1 MEANLVL
8 IPVFVA
14 TLGMAVV
21 VYLMWFIRKE
31 ETGTPRMRE
40 IASYIQEGASAFLKR
55 ELKTIFNFVMILA
68 IILILCLWPT
78 WEISFGFILGAFSS
92 FLAIYLGM
100 STAVKANIRTAN
112 AARKSPAKAVKL
124 AFQGGGVI
132 GLSIISLNVICIIA
146 LYYLFG
152 VSPENPEALRLIL
165 GFGLGT
171 DVTALFA
178 QLGGGIYTK
187 GADVGADLVGK
198 VEAKIPEDDPRN
210 PAVIADLVGDN
221 VGDCAGRGAD
231 LFSSGSDN
239 LISAM
244 IIGWMMF
251 NLGYYG
257 WVAVLFPLLTR
268 AVGIIGTIIGLFVV
282 RGQSRRPIT
291 AINLSFI
298 TTGIICL
305 LGFYVISTYLM
316 NDIRLFFCLTLGL
329 LTALMV
335 SLVTQYYTG
344 AERGPVKNI
353 AEASKRGAA
362 INVMTG
368 FAYGLEST
376 ALLIVSI
383 VVTALASYIIAG
395 GGTTGLY
402 GIVAAAMGIT
412 AMKGIIM
419 ASDTFGPI
427 VDNADGIAEMSGISD
442 EVGESIEMLDAVGNV
457 TKAIT
462 KGFAMGC
469 ALLTSLVLLFTYVYE
484 AEHLYG
490 AKLIGI
496 DVTRIHVAAGL
507 FIGAMLPFLF
517 SALAIRA
524 VSKTSSQM
532 VEEVRRQFREIPG
545 ILEGKAKPD
554 YYTCVDISTKNALKE
569 MVAPTLLSI
578 ISPIIV
584 GLILGVEAL
593 GGLLIATT
601 ATGALLAI
609 VMINAG
615 GAMDNAKKFI
625 EAGHFGG
632 KGTPAHTAAVIG
644 DTFGDPLKDTAGPSL
659 HILIKL
665 VSLVALTFL
674 PFFVSHAL
682 L

>member
-1 MEANLVL
+1 MLEDNSAM
-8 IPVFVA
+8 IFPIAAA
-14 TLGMAVV
+14 TAAMIVV
-21 VYLMWFIRKE
+21 VYLMWSIRKE
-31 ETGTPRMRE
+31 KTGTPRMRE
-40 IASYIQEGASAFLKR
+40 IASYIQEGANAFLKR
-55 ELKTIFNFVMILA
+55 ELKTILYFVIILA
-68 IILILCLWPT
+68 IVLLLCLWPT
-78 WEISFGFILGAFSS
+78 WEISLGFILGAFTS
-92 FLAIYLGM
+92 FLAITLGM
-100 STAVKANIRTAN
+100 TTAVKANVRTAN

-152 VSPENPEALRLIL
+152 VSPENSEALRLIL

-244 IIGWMMF
+244 IIGLMF
-251 NLGYYG
+251 VSKYG
-257 WVAVLFPLLTR
+257 WIAVVFPLLTR
-268 AVGIIGTIIGLFVV
+268 AIGIIGTIIGLFVV
-282 RGQSRRPIT
+282 RGKSKNPIT
-291 AINLSFI
+291 TINLSFI

-305 LGFYVISTYLM
+305 LGFYIISTYLM
-316 NDIRLFFCLTLGL
+316 NDIRLFFCLALGL
-329 LTALMV
+329 LTALLV

-344 AERGPVKNI
+344 AERRPVKRI

-376 ALLIVSI
+376 ALLIISI
-383 VVTALASYIIAG
+383 VVAALASYIIAG
-395 GGTTGLY
+395 GGTMGLY
-402 GIVAAAMGIT
+402 GVVAAAMGIT

-427 VDNADGIAEMSGISD
+427 VDNADGIAEMSGISN
-442 EVGESIEMLDAVGNV
+442 EVGDSIEVLDAVGNV

-469 ALLTSLVLLFTYVYE
+469 ALLTSVVLLFTYVYE
-484 AEHLYG
+484 ANSIYG
-490 AKLIGI
+490 AELIGI
-496 DVTRIHVAAGL
+496 DVTKIHVIAGL

-517 SALAIRA
+517 SALAIQA
-524 VSKTSSQM
+524 VGKASSQM

-569 MVAPTLLSI
+569 MITPTLLSI
-578 ISPIIV
+578 VAPIIV
-584 GLILGVEAL
+584 GLVLGVEAL

-615 GAMDNAKKFI
+615 GAMDNAKKFV

-632 KGTPAHTAAVIG
+632 KGTPTHAAAVIG

-665 VSLVALTFL
+665 VSLVSLTFL
-674 PFFVSHAL
+674 PLFVSYAL

>member
-1 MEANLVL
+1 
-8 IPVFVA
+8 
-14 TLGMAVV
+14 
-21 VYLMWFIRKE
+21 
-31 ETGTPRMRE
+31 
-40 IASYIQEGASAFLKR
+40 
-55 ELKTIFNFVMILA
+55 
-68 IILILCLWPT
+68 
-78 WEISFGFILGAFSS
+78 
-92 FLAIYLGM
+92 
-100 STAVKANIRTAN
+100 
-112 AARKSPAKAVKL
+112 
-124 AFQGGGVI
+124 
-132 GLSIISLNVICIIA
+132 
-146 LYYLFG
+146 
-152 VSPENPEALRLIL
+152 
-165 GFGLGT
+165 
-171 DVTALFA
+171 
-178 QLGGGIYTK
+178 
-187 GADVGADLVGK
+187 
-198 VEAKIPEDDPRN
+198 
-210 PAVIADLVGDN
+210 
-221 VGDCAGRGAD
+221 
-231 LFSSGSDN
+231 
-239 LISAM
+239 
-244 IIGWMMF
+244 
-251 NLGYYG
+251 
-257 WVAVLFPLLTR
+257 
-268 AVGIIGTIIGLFVV
+268 
-282 RGQSRRPIT
+282 
-291 AINLSFI
+291 
-298 TTGIICL
+298 
-305 LGFYVISTYLM
+305 
-316 NDIRLFFCLTLGL
+316 
-329 LTALMV
+329 
-335 SLVTQYYTG
+335 
-344 AERGPVKNI
+344 
-353 AEASKRGAA
+353 
-362 INVMTG
+362 MTG

-584 GLILGVEAL
+584 GLTLGVEAL

>member
-1 MEANLVL
+1 MLEDNSAM
-8 IPVFVA
+8 IFPIAAA
-14 TLGMAVV
+14 TAAMIVV
-21 VYLMWFIRKE
+21 VYLMWSIRKE
-31 ETGTPRMRE
+31 KTGTPRMRE
-40 IASYIQEGASAFLKR
+40 IASYIQEGANAFLKR
-55 ELKTIFNFVMILA
+55 ELKTILYFVIILA
-68 IILILCLWPT
+68 IVLLLCLWPT
-78 WEISFGFILGAFSS
+78 WEISLGFILGAFTS
-92 FLAIYLGM
+92 FLAITLGM
-100 STAVKANIRTAN
+100 TTAVKANVRTAN

-152 VSPENPEALRLIL
+152 VSPENSEALRLIL

-244 IIGWMMF
+244 IIGLMF
-251 NLGYYG
+251 VSKYG
-257 WVAVLFPLLTR
+257 WIAVVFPLLTR

-282 RGQSRRPIT
+282 RGKSKNPIT
-291 AINLSFI
+291 TINLSFI

-316 NDIRLFFCLTLGL
+316 NDIRLFFCLALGL
-329 LTALMV
+329 LTALLV

-344 AERGPVKNI
+344 AERRPVKRI

-376 ALLIVSI
+376 ALLIISI
-383 VVTALASYIIAG
+383 VVAALASYIIAG
-395 GGTTGLY
+395 GGTMGLY
-402 GIVAAAMGIT
+402 GVVAAAMGIT

-427 VDNADGIAEMSGISD
+427 VDNADGIAEMSGISN
-442 EVGESIEMLDAVGNV
+442 EVGDSIEVLDAVGNV

-469 ALLTSLVLLFTYVYE
+469 ALLTSVVLLFTYVYE
-484 AEHLYG
+484 ANSIYG
-490 AKLIGI
+490 AELIGI
-496 DVTRIHVAAGL
+496 DVTKIHVIAGL

-517 SALAIRA
+517 SALAIQA
-524 VSKTSSQM
+524 VGKASSQM

-569 MVAPTLLSI
+569 MITPTLLSI
-578 ISPIIV
+578 VAPIIV
-584 GLILGVEAL
+584 GLVLGVEAL

-615 GAMDNAKKFI
+615 GAMDNAKKFV

-632 KGTPAHTAAVIG
+632 KGTPTHAAAVIG

-665 VSLVALTFL
+665 VSLVSLTFL
-674 PFFVSHAL
+674 PLFVSYAL

>member
-1 MEANLVL
+1 MIFPIAA
-8 IPVFVA
+8 A
-14 TLGMAVV
+14 TAAMIVV
-21 VYLMWFIRKE
+21 VYLMWSIRKE
-31 ETGTPRMRE
+31 KTGTPRMRE
-40 IASYIQEGASAFLKR
+40 IASYIQEGANAFLKR
-55 ELKTIFNFVMILA
+55 ELKTILYFVIILA
-68 IILILCLWPT
+68 IVLLLCLWPT
-78 WEISFGFILGAFSS
+78 WEISLGFILGAFTS
-92 FLAIYLGM
+92 FLAITLGM
-100 STAVKANIRTAN
+100 TTAVKANVRTAN

-152 VSPENPEALRLIL
+152 VSPENSEALRLIL

-244 IIGWMMF
+244 IIGLMF
-251 NLGYYG
+251 VSKYG
-257 WVAVLFPLLTR
+257 WIAVVFPLLTR
-268 AVGIIGTIIGLFVV
+268 AIGIIGTIIGLFVV
-282 RGQSRRPIT
+282 RGKSKNPIT
-291 AINLSFI
+291 TINLSFI

-316 NDIRLFFCLTLGL
+316 NDIRLFFCLALGL
-329 LTALMV
+329 LTALLV

-344 AERGPVKNI
+344 AERRPVKRI

-376 ALLIVSI
+376 ALLIISI
-383 VVTALASYIIAG
+383 VVAALASYIIAG
-395 GGTTGLY
+395 GGTMGLY
-402 GIVAAAMGIT
+402 GVVAAAMGIT

-427 VDNADGIAEMSGISD
+427 VDNADGIAEMSGISN
-442 EVGESIEMLDAVGNV
+442 EVGDSIEVLDAVGNV

-469 ALLTSLVLLFTYVYE
+469 ALLTSVVLLFTYVYE
-484 AEHLYG
+484 ANSIYG
-490 AKLIGI
+490 AELIGI
-496 DVTRIHVAAGL
+496 DVTKIHVIAGL

-517 SALAIRA
+517 SALAIQA
-524 VSKTSSQM
+524 VGKASSQM

-569 MVAPTLLSI
+569 MITPTLLSI
-578 ISPIIV
+578 VAPIIV
-584 GLILGVEAL
+584 GLVLGVEAL

-615 GAMDNAKKFI
+615 GAMDNAKKFV

-632 KGTPAHTAAVIG
+632 KGTPTHAAAVIG

-665 VSLVALTFL
+665 VSLVSLTFL
-674 PFFVSHAL
+674 PLFVSYAL

>member
-1 MEANLVL
+1 MLEDNSTMIFPIAA
-8 IPVFVA
+8 A
-14 TLGMAVV
+14 TAAMIVV
-21 VYLMWFIRKE
+21 VYLMWSIRKE
-31 ETGTPRMRE
+31 KTGTPRMRE
-40 IASYIQEGASAFLKR
+40 IASYIQEGANAFLKR
-55 ELKTIFNFVMILA
+55 ELKTILYFVIILA
-68 IILILCLWPT
+68 IVLLLCLWPT
-78 WEISFGFILGAFSS
+78 WEISLGFILGAFTS
-92 FLAIYLGM
+92 FLAITLGM
-100 STAVKANIRTAN
+100 TTAVKANVRTAN

-152 VSPENPEALRLIL
+152 VSPENSEALRLIL

-244 IIGWMMF
+244 IIGLMF
-251 NLGYYG
+251 VSKYG
-257 WVAVLFPLLTR
+257 WIAVVFPLLTR
-268 AVGIIGTIIGLFVV
+268 AIGIIGTIIGLFVV
-282 RGQSRRPIT
+282 RGKSKNPIT
-291 AINLSFI
+291 TINLSFI

-316 NDIRLFFCLTLGL
+316 NDIRLFFCLALGL
-329 LTALMV
+329 LTALLV

-344 AERGPVKNI
+344 AERRPVKRI

-376 ALLIVSI
+376 ALLIISI
-383 VVTALASYIIAG
+383 VVAALASYIIAG
-395 GGTTGLY
+395 GGTMGLY
-402 GIVAAAMGIT
+402 GVVAAAMGIT

-427 VDNADGIAEMSGISD
+427 VDNADGIAEMSGISN
-442 EVGESIEMLDAVGNV
+442 EVGDSIEVLDAVGNV

-469 ALLTSLVLLFTYVYE
+469 ALLTSVVLLFTYVYE
-484 AEHLYG
+484 ANSIYG
-490 AKLIGI
+490 AELIGI
-496 DVTRIHVAAGL
+496 DVTKIHVIAGL

-517 SALAIRA
+517 SALAIQA
-524 VSKTSSQM
+524 VGKASSQM

-569 MVAPTLLSI
+569 MITPTLLSI
-578 ISPIIV
+578 VAPIIV
-584 GLILGVEAL
+584 GLVLGVEAL

-615 GAMDNAKKFI
+615 GAMDNAKKFV

-632 KGTPAHTAAVIG
+632 KGTPTHAAAVIG

-665 VSLVALTFL
+665 VSLVSLTFL
-674 PFFVSHAL
+674 PLFVSYAL

>member
-1 MEANLVL
+1 MEANLIL
-8 IPVFVA
+8 MPMIVA

-21 VYLMWFIRKE
+21 VYLMWYIRKE

-40 IASYIQEGASAFLKR
+40 IASYIQQGASAFLKR
-55 ELKTIFNFVMILA
+55 ELKTIFNFVVILA

-78 WEISFGFILGAFSS
+78 WEISLGFILGAFSS

-100 STAVKANIRTAN
+100 STAVKANVRTAN
-112 AARKSPAKAVKL
+112 AARESPAKAVKL

-198 VEAKIPEDDPRN
+198 VEAKISEDDPRN

-244 IIGWMMF
+244 IIGWMLF
-251 NLGYYG
+251 NEGYYG
-257 WVAVLFPLLTR
+257 WIAVLFPLLTR
-268 AVGIIGTIIGLFVV
+268 AVGILGTIVGLFVV
-282 RGQSRRPIT
+282 RVKSRKPVT
-291 AINLSFI
+291 TINLSFI

-305 LGFYVISTYLM
+305 LGFYIISTYLM

-329 LTALMV
+329 LTALLV

-344 AERGPVKNI
+344 VERRPVRRI

-376 ALLIVSI
+376 ALLVISI
-383 VVTALASYIIAG
+383 VATALASYIIAG
-395 GGTTGLY
+395 EGIMGLY
-402 GIVAAAMGIT
+402 GVVAAAMGIT

-427 VDNADGIAEMSGISD
+427 VDNADGIAEMSSISS
-442 EVGESIEMLDAVGNV
+442 EVGDSIEVLDAVGNV

-469 ALLTSLVLLFTYVYE
+469 ALLTSVVLLFTYVYE
-484 AEHLYG
+484 ANSIYG
-490 AKLIGI
+490 AGLTGI
-496 DVTRIHVAAGL
+496 DVTKLEVIAGL

-517 SALAIRA
+517 SALAIKA
-524 VSKTSSQM
+524 VGKASSQM

-545 ILEGKAKPD
+545 LLEGKATPD

-569 MVAPTLLSI
+569 MIAPTLLSI
-578 ISPIIV
+578 LTPIAV
-584 GLILGVEAL
+584 GLVLGVEAL

-615 GAMDNAKKFI
+615 GAMDNAKKFV

-632 KGTPAHTAAVIG
+632 KGTPTHAAAVTG

-665 VSLVALTFL
+665 VSLVSLTLL
-674 PFFVSHAL
+674 PLFISYAL

>member
-1 MEANLVL
+1 MLEDNSAM
-8 IPVFVA
+8 IFPIAAA
-14 TLGMAVV
+14 TAAMIVV
-21 VYLMWFIRKE
+21 VYLMWSIRKE
-31 ETGTPRMRE
+31 KTGTPRMRE
-40 IASYIQEGASAFLKR
+40 IASYIQEGANAFLKR
-55 ELKTIFNFVMILA
+55 ELKTILYFVIILA
-68 IILILCLWPT
+68 IVLLLCLWPT
-78 WEISFGFILGAFSS
+78 WEISLGFILGAFTS
-92 FLAIYLGM
+92 FLAITLGM
-100 STAVKANIRTAN
+100 TTAVKANVRTAN

-152 VSPENPEALRLIL
+152 VSPENSEALRLIL

-244 IIGWMMF
+244 IIGLMF
-251 NLGYYG
+251 VSKYG
-257 WVAVLFPLLTR
+257 WIAVVFPLLTR

-282 RGQSRRPIT
+282 RGKSKNPIT
-291 AINLSFI
+291 TINLSFI

-305 LGFYVISTYLM
+305 LGFYIISTYLM
-316 NDIRLFFCLTLGL
+316 NDIRLFFCLALGL
-329 LTALMV
+329 LTALLV

-344 AERGPVKNI
+344 AERRPVKRI

-376 ALLIVSI
+376 ALLIISI
-383 VVTALASYIIAG
+383 VVAALASYIIAG
-395 GGTTGLY
+395 GGTMGLY
-402 GIVAAAMGIT
+402 GVVAAAMGIT

-427 VDNADGIAEMSGISD
+427 VDNADGIAEMSGISN
-442 EVGESIEMLDAVGNV
+442 EVGDSIEVLDAVGNV

-469 ALLTSLVLLFTYVYE
+469 ALLTSVVLLFTYVYE
-484 AEHLYG
+484 ANSIYG
-490 AKLIGI
+490 AELIGI
-496 DVTRIHVAAGL
+496 DVTKIHVIAGL

-517 SALAIRA
+517 SALAIQA
-524 VSKTSSQM
+524 VGKASSQM

-569 MVAPTLLSI
+569 MITPTLLSI
-578 ISPIIV
+578 VAPIIV
-584 GLILGVEAL
+584 GLVLGVEAL

-615 GAMDNAKKFI
+615 GAMDNAKKFV

-632 KGTPAHTAAVIG
+632 KGTPTHAAAVIG

-665 VSLVALTFL
+665 VSLVSLTFL
-674 PFFVSHAL
+674 PLFVSYAL